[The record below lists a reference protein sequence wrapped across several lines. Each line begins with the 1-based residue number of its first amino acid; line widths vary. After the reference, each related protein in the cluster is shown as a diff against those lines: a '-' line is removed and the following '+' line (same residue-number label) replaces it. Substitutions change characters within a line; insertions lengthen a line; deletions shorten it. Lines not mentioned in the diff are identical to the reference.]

1 MLNIEEKGILKDF
14 IEDYI
19 FDEIIGSVLSS
30 LVFIILSVGLFYSS
44 MVDFVTT
51 PNILHMIYFILST
64 IISIILIYLCIW
76 NGVNLRKNSKIL
88 KSEDYKI
95 IKCISESPTVH
106 MNRGKKDVEILCQ
119 YRDSDGVLSKKSY
132 RAFSKDK
139 NFTTKDCEGK
149 ESYFIEFTDDLSF
162 IMIK

>member
-1 MLNIEEKGILKDF
+1 
-14 IEDYI
+14 
-19 FDEIIGSVLSS
+19 
-30 LVFIILSVGLFYSS
+30 

-51 PNILHMIYFILST
+51 PNVLQMIYFILST
-64 IISIILIYLCIW
+64 IISIILIGLCIW
-76 NGVNLRKNSKIL
+76 NGFTLRKNSKIL

-95 IKCISESPTVH
+95 IECVSKSPTVH

-119 YRDSDGVLSKKSY
+119 YKDLEGVLSKKSY
-132 RAFSKDK
+132 RTFTKNK
-139 NFTTKDCEGK
+139 NFTTKDCEDK